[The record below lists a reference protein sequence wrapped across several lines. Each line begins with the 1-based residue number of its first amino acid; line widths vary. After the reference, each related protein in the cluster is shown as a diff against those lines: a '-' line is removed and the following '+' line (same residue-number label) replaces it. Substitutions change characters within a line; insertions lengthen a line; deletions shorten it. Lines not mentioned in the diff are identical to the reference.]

1 MKFGI
6 VFANSGPAAHGDYAS
21 GLAQAAEE
29 AGFESMWTVEH
40 VVVPAGYAS
49 SYPYAA
55 DGRMPGGEDVD
66 IPDPLIWLA
75 YVAAATT
82 RLRLGTGILILPQRN
97 PVIVAKET
105 ASLDLLSGGRLELGI
120 GVGWL
125 REEFDA
131 LGVPFERRGDRTDE
145 YVSALRS
152 LWTEEEATFHGE
164 FTSFERVKSFPK
176 PVQAGGVPIVV
187 GGHTLAAA
195 RRAGRLGD
203 GFFPAG
209 GGLDELP
216 SLLSEMRSAAASE
229 GRDGDAI
236 EITAGGA
243 MDLDGVKR
251 AADLGVSRLVVP
263 AFGRDLERVRRRLQA
278 FSEAVISP
286 SA

>member
-21 GLAQAAEE
+21 GLAQAAEG
-29 AGFESMWTVEH
+29 AGFESVWTIEH

-49 SYPYAA
+49 AYPYSA

-66 IPDPLIWLA
+66 MPDPLIWLA

-97 PVIVAKET
+97 PVIVAKEAAT
-105 ASLDLLSGGRLELGI
+105 LDLLSGGRLELGV
-120 GVGWL
+120 GVGWM

-131 LGVPFERRGDRTDE
+131 LGVPFAHRGSRTDE
-145 YVSALRS
+145 YVAALRA
-152 LWTEEEATFHGE
+152 LWAEDVASFRGE
-164 FTSFERVKSFPK
+164 FTSFDRVKSFPK
-176 PVQAGGVPIVV
+176 PVQTGGVPIVV
-187 GGHTLAAA
+187 GGHTPAAA

-216 SLLSEMRSAAASE
+216 ALLSEMRDAAATA
-229 GRDGDAI
+229 GRNADAI

-243 MDLDGVKR
+243 TDLEGVKR
-251 AADLGVSRLVVP
+251 AADLGVSRLVIP
-263 AFGRDLERVRRRLQA
+263 AFGRDLERVRRRLEV
-278 FSEAVISP
+278 FSDAVISP